1 MSNIYCIGELLID
14 MICIDNKGLKNGELF
29 EKKPGGAPANVS
41 VAISK
46 LGGSPYFLGQV
57 GDDFFG
63 EFLLDLLNELNVD
76 TSMTCIGGNTTTAFV
91 GIDKKGERN
100 FTFLRGSDGEYK
112 YSSINTSYFSKNDI
126 IHFGSATA
134 FLDSNLKETYFKLLD
149 YAKQNNIYVSF
160 DPNYRENLIRD
171 NDLEQFIDDCK
182 VFLRNSDFVK
192 VSLEELF
199 LITSEKTVEGALEI
213 LHNLG
218 VQVITVTLGEKGT
231 LLSVNGVNK
240 IVQTIKIN
248 QIDSTGAGDA
258 FVGAVL
264 TQLSNIENRNDISFD
279 KWEEIVRF
287 ANKVGAITCTNY
299 GGISAIPTLGELKSL
314 NQ

>member
-1 MSNIYCIGELLID
+1 M
-14 MICIDNKGLKNGELF
+14 
-29 EKKPGGAPANVS
+29 
-41 VAISK
+41 
-46 LGGSPYFLGQV
+46 
-57 GDDFFG
+57 
-63 EFLLDLLNELNVD
+63 
-76 TSMTCIGGNTTTAFV
+76 
-91 GIDKKGERN
+91 
-100 FTFLRGSDGEYK
+100 
-112 YSSINTSYFSKNDI
+112 
-126 IHFGSATA
+126 
-134 FLDSNLKETYFKLLD
+134 
-149 YAKQNNIYVSF
+149 
-160 DPNYRENLIRD
+160 
-171 NDLEQFIDDCK
+171 
-182 VFLRNSDFVK
+182 FLRNSDFVK